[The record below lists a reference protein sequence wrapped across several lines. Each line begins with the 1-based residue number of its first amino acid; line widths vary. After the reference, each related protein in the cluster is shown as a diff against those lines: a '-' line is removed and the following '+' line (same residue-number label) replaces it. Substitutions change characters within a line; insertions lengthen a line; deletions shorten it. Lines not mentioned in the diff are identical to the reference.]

1 MTDDQTATLQRET
14 PVAAS
19 RASSRALGALLA
31 VALALLA
38 FSATVLAIRRHGSE
52 PILPP
57 AGISLEGTAPF
68 TFGVVGDSK
77 DNMTVFTDILRR
89 LKGEDVKFI
98 VHTGDI
104 VKRANERQFAWMR
117 HVIRRVDLPMPFC
130 VVIGNHDIDDQAP
143 TADARARFYE
153 RAFGP
158 RQYWFTYANT
168 LVVVFDDSDWYY
180 TDEDLAWLDATL
192 ARLRDRY
199 DLCFVAMHV
208 PIHDPRPG
216 HVKHLERGNDELAAV
231 LAKHRV
237 SGILNSHIHTYLEYS
252 VHGIPAWITGGAGS
266 ELEDPATDEFHY
278 LTVAVQPDG
287 SFDVKKTVVPKRPD
301 GTLLDYFLRVRYPAT
316 IVFWVSAACVAL
328 LGLALLG
335 RRPSRRTANVGDPPR
350 DSGGTITD
358 T

>member
-1 MTDDQTATLQRET
+1 MTDDQTATPQRKT

-19 RASSRALGALLA
+19 RAPSRALGALMAL
-31 VALALLA
+31 ALALLA

-57 AGISLEGTAPF
+57 AGESLDGTAPF

-77 DNMTVFTDILRR
+77 DNMTVFTDILCR
-89 LKGEDVKFI
+89 LKAENVAFI

-104 VKRANERQFAWMR
+104 VKRANERQFSWMC
-117 HVIRRVDLPMPFC
+117 HVIRSVDLPMPFC
-130 VVIGNHDIDDQAP
+130 VAIGNHDIDDQAP

-158 RQYWFTYANT
+158 RQYWFAYANT

-192 ARLRDRY
+192 ARLRGQY
-199 DLCFVAMHV
+199 GLCFVAMHV

-216 HVKHLERGNDELAAV
+216 HIKHLERGNDELAAV

-287 SFDVKKTVVPKRPD
+287 SFDVQKTVVPKQPD
-301 GTLLDYFLRVRYPAT
+301 RTLVDYFLRVCYPAT
-316 IVFWVSAACVAL
+316 TIMCASAACVVL
-328 LGLALLG
+328 LGMVLPG
-335 RRPSRRTANVGDPPR
+335 RRPSRRTAHAGDPPR
-350 DSGGTITD
+350 DSGGSISRT
-358 T
+358 